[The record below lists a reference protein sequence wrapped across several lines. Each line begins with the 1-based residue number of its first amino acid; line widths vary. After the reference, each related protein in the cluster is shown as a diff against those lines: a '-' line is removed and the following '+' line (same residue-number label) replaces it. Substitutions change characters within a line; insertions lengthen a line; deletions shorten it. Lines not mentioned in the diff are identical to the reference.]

1 MWNVLPWMMSSSNS
15 RNQYIKIAEPSNSL
29 PIWRWINDVGY
40 YLRKYSTWLSQK
52 TNLRIRLKSSNHFK
66 FNNKILPSTKF
77 SVLLIHLLLWTL
89 GPTSTWFGGHSWGQL
104 EHRKQHCATNEPP
117 YQAEWYGPG
126 GADQRGPLNQQQFK
140 QQPSIEQQQ
149 QQFEQQ
155 QHQQQTTW
163 WNADWTPCT
172 G

>member
-1 MWNVLPWMMSSSNS
+1 MSSSNS
-15 RNQYIKIAEPSNSL
+15 HNQYIKIAEPLNSL

-77 SVLLIHLLLWTL
+77 SVLLIYLLLWTL